1 MKRRQGILILSLSKL
16 LNAGVE
22 RSVSKHWERREEWRT
37 RQQEKEQSEVSSIH
51 TSSLIHHHLHAKDA
65 AAGFHEFAGVYFDGV
80 ETVFL
85 QCRD

>member
-1 MKRRQGILILSLSKL
+1 MIQNELKHPIRKASIATQEIDAYRRTNQD
-16 LNAGVE
+16 
-22 RSVSKHWERREEWRT
+22 RFD
-37 RQQEKEQSEVSSIH
+37 VSSIH

-65 AAGFHEFAGVYFDGV
+65 AARFHEFAGVYFDGV